1 MRSLLSSYYGA
12 PGAEDGAL
20 PPSASSSALGS
31 SGGGPGSDGARAAN
45 SIDALSGF
53 DPDAYVDAVLRATP
67 LDALQSRCAD
77 MRAEM
82 TSLDSDMQT
91 LVYENYPKFLSAAD
105 ATKRARGAVE
115 GIEAKMAS
123 LKTQIEKATG
133 DSATIHAK
141 LSRHRDQAES
151 LSGVRSLIQK
161 LGAVFDLPARCR
173 ACVDRGALA
182 LAVRYYAAA
191 KPLLD
196 RYGDEG
202 AFREAKREAD
212 AVAAEVAAKI
222 RDAMRSATRERS
234 SSEENPVSNLRAGE
248 CVDLLESLGESRDDL
263 RREFLDA
270 RRDALRRRLETG
282 VARSNPSDGGDAP
295 ASARDDPRAFV
306 EAVDRAFLVDF
317 RAVAA
322 EYFEL
327 FPTERDRAPMVKA
340 TKALFADYF
349 RVVSGALDFS
359 EPDAPEPTSSVSE
372 PTSSISEPTSSVSEP
387 TSSREPPSARSTVGS
402 RVPPLPPAK
411 GLMQALATMAADLA
425 DAHRLVP
432 EAGLGD
438 RAAEAVERAV
448 RRRVDAAFAR
458 LDRNL
463 DVALETAEAE
473 TGDDTDAGGGFM
485 TGETTGS
492 SGAAD
497 AGSKSSSGSGPGASA
512 ESQTSSSSPSPPG
525 PGSVASSP
533 LRAFVACADALLTGV
548 RETLADVRAVLEERP
563 LMVQSW
569 RGELEGFVRARA
581 DDVLGR
587 LAEERLPV
595 AGDGVGKR
603 ARRSTPVALL
613 ARARLATFIKTDGAP
628 EIRRAL
634 AEFFPGGGDDLGA
647 RGDLGGVSPFLSSR
661 CDAACDAAN
670 ASLLASYAAAKT
682 SAIDRMIRSSGEAFE
697 WLDAREPRAPRPL
710 VGFVLAELAE
720 AEAEMEGVLPEG
732 DAFEEEEE
740 DAGLEG
746 LGAGDGDDAAAA
758 GVSSSS
764 SYPAAQPLSP
774 GGAAGGGLAA
784 GTISRDVAN
793 AFRERAREDE
803 ARANGARANG
813 GARGEE
819 DDRRAGGSDASD
831 PRHVAPLT
839 TRRSVLARIA
849 THALRSF
856 RESVALRATRR
867 AGYHQALVDAEAL
880 RRAVAGRF
888 AGAREAR
895 LASDAAK
902 RAALARCLDPAP
914 LAGAVVDRILANG
927 TGEGGGK
934 GGGREGRPGDRL
946 RRFRN
951 TRAPHHTP
959 SH

>member
-1 MRSLLSSYYGA
+1 
-12 PGAEDGAL
+12 
-20 PPSASSSALGS
+20 
-31 SGGGPGSDGARAAN
+31 
-45 SIDALSGF
+45 
-53 DPDAYVDAVLRATP
+53 
-67 LDALQSRCAD
+67 
-77 MRAEM
+77 
-82 TSLDSDMQT
+82 
-91 LVYENYPKFLSAAD
+91 
-105 ATKRARGAVE
+105 
-115 GIEAKMAS
+115 
-123 LKTQIEKATG
+123 
-133 DSATIHAK
+133 
-141 LSRHRDQAES
+141 
-151 LSGVRSLIQK
+151 
-161 LGAVFDLPARCR
+161 
-173 ACVDRGALA
+173 
-182 LAVRYYAAA
+182 
-191 KPLLD
+191 
-196 RYGDEG
+196 
-202 AFREAKREAD
+202 
-212 AVAAEVAAKI
+212 
-222 RDAMRSATRERS
+222 
-234 SSEENPVSNLRAGE
+234 
-248 CVDLLESLGESRDDL
+248 
-263 RREFLDA
+263 
-270 RRDALRRRLETG
+270 
-282 VARSNPSDGGDAP
+282 
-295 ASARDDPRAFV
+295 
-306 EAVDRAFLVDF
+306 
-317 RAVAA
+317 
-322 EYFEL
+322 
-327 FPTERDRAPMVKA
+327 
-340 TKALFADYF
+340 
-349 RVVSGALDFS
+349 
-359 EPDAPEPTSSVSE
+359 
-372 PTSSISEPTSSVSEP
+372 
-387 TSSREPPSARSTVGS
+387 
-402 RVPPLPPAK
+402 
-411 GLMQALATMAADLA
+411 
-425 DAHRLVP
+425 
-432 EAGLGD
+432 
-438 RAAEAVERAV
+438 
-448 RRRVDAAFAR
+448 
-458 LDRNL
+458 
-463 DVALETAEAE
+463 
-473 TGDDTDAGGGFM
+473 M

-512 ESQTSSSSPSPPG
+512 ESRISSSSPSPPG
-525 PGSVASSP
+525 PGSVASP

-587 LAEERLPV
+587 LAEERLSV

-603 ARRSTPVALL
+603 ARRSTTPVALL

-740 DAGLEG
+740 DAGVEG

-784 GTISRDVAN
+784 GAISRDVAN

-831 PRHVAPLT
+831 ARHVAPLT

-927 TGEGGGK
+927 NGEGGGQ
-934 GGGREGRPGDRL
+934 GGG
-946 RRFRN
+946 
-951 TRAPHHTP
+951 A
-959 SH
+959 

>member
-1 MRSLLSSYYGA
+1 MSTPSRAAEEKARRVRSLLSSYYGA

-20 PPSASSSALGS
+20 PPSASSSALG

-222 RDAMRSATRERS
+222 RDAVRSATRERS

-282 VARSNPSDGGDAP
+282 VARSNPSDGGDASASASALAS

-349 RVVSGALDFS
+349 RVISGALDFS
-359 EPDAPEPTSSVSE
+359 EPDGPEQPDG
-372 PTSSISEPTSSVSEP
+372 SEPTSSVSEP

-473 TGDDTDAGGGFM
+473 TGDDTDAGGGFKKP
-485 TGETTGS
+485 GETTGS
-492 SGAAD
+492 SGVVSTTGSGAAD
-497 AGSKSSSGSGPGASA
+497 AGSKASSGSGPGASA
-512 ESQTSSSSPSPPG
+512 ESRISLSPSPPG
-525 PGSVASSP
+525 PGSVASP

-603 ARRSTPVALL
+603 ARRSTTPVALL

-634 AEFFPGGGDDLGA
+634 AEFFPGGGDLGA

-732 DAFEEEEE
+732 DAFEEEED
-740 DAGLEG
+740 DAGVEG

-784 GTISRDVAN
+784 GAISRDVAN

-831 PRHVAPLT
+831 ARHVAPLT

-927 TGEGGGK
+927 TGEGGGQ
-934 GGGREGRPGDRL
+934 GGG
-946 RRFRN
+946 
-951 TRAPHHTP
+951 A
-959 SH
+959 

>member
-1 MRSLLSSYYGA
+1 MSTPSRAAEEKARRVRSLLSSYYGA

-20 PPSASSSALGS
+20 PPSASSSALG

-282 VARSNPSDGGDAP
+282 VARSNPSDGGDASE
-295 ASARDDPRAFV
+295 SARDDPRAFV

-327 FPTERDRAPMVKA
+327 FPIERDRAPMVKA

-359 EPDAPEPTSSVSE
+359 EPDGPEQPDG
-372 PTSSISEPTSSVSEP
+372 SEP
-387 TSSREPPSARSTVGS
+387 TSSREPPSARSTFGS

-525 PGSVASSP
+525 PGSVASS
-533 LRAFVACADALLTGV
+533 
-548 RETLADVRAVLEERP
+548 
-563 LMVQSW
+563 
-569 RGELEGFVRARA
+569 
-581 DDVLGR
+581 
-587 LAEERLPV
+587 
-595 AGDGVGKR
+595 
-603 ARRSTPVALL
+603 
-613 ARARLATFIKTDGAP
+613 
-628 EIRRAL
+628 
-634 AEFFPGGGDDLGA
+634 
-647 RGDLGGVSPFLSSR
+647 LS
-661 CDAACDAAN
+661 
-670 ASLLASYAAAKT
+670 L
-682 SAIDRMIRSSGEAFE
+682 IHI
-697 WLDAREPRAPRPL
+697 
-710 VGFVLAELAE
+710 
-720 AEAEMEGVLPEG
+720 
-732 DAFEEEEE
+732 
-740 DAGLEG
+740 
-746 LGAGDGDDAAAA
+746 
-758 GVSSSS
+758 
-764 SYPAAQPLSP
+764 
-774 GGAAGGGLAA
+774 
-784 GTISRDVAN
+784 
-793 AFRERAREDE
+793 
-803 ARANGARANG
+803 
-813 GARGEE
+813 
-819 DDRRAGGSDASD
+819 
-831 PRHVAPLT
+831 
-839 TRRSVLARIA
+839 
-849 THALRSF
+849 
-856 RESVALRATRR
+856 
-867 AGYHQALVDAEAL
+867 
-880 RRAVAGRF
+880 
-888 AGAREAR
+888 
-895 LASDAAK
+895 
-902 RAALARCLDPAP
+902 
-914 LAGAVVDRILANG
+914 
-927 TGEGGGK
+927 
-934 GGGREGRPGDRL
+934 
-946 RRFRN
+946 
-951 TRAPHHTP
+951 
-959 SH
+959 

>member
-1 MRSLLSSYYGA
+1 MSTPSRAAEEKARRVRSLLSSYYGA

-282 VARSNPSDGGDAP
+282 VARSNPSDGGDASE
-295 ASARDDPRAFV
+295 SARDDPRAFV

-359 EPDAPEPTSSVSE
+359 EPDAPEPTSSV
-372 PTSSISEPTSSVSEP
+372 SEPTSSVSEP

-512 ESQTSSSSPSPPG
+512 ESQISSSSPSSPG
-525 PGSVASSP
+525 PDSVASP

-603 ARRSTPVALL
+603 ARRSTTPVALL

-634 AEFFPGGGDDLGA
+634 AEFFPGGGN
-647 RGDLGGVSPFLSSR
+647 LGGVSPFLSSR
-661 CDAACDAAN
+661 CDDACDAAN

-740 DAGLEG
+740 DAGVEG

-758 GVSSSS
+758 GVSSSSS

-784 GTISRDVAN
+784 GAISRDVAN

-831 PRHVAPLT
+831 ARHVAPLT

-867 AGYHQALVDAEAL
+867 AGYHQALVDADAL

-927 TGEGGGK
+927 TGEGGGQW
-934 GGGREGRPGDRL
+934 GG
-946 RRFRN
+946 
-951 TRAPHHTP
+951 A
-959 SH
+959 

>member
-1 MRSLLSSYYGA
+1 MSTPSRAAEEKARRVRSLLSSYYGA

-282 VARSNPSDGGDAP
+282 VARSNPSDGGDASE
-295 ASARDDPRAFV
+295 SARDDPRAFV

-372 PTSSISEPTSSVSEP
+372 PTSSVSEPTSSVSEP

-485 TGETTGS
+485 TGETTDS

-512 ESQTSSSSPSPPG
+512 ESQISSSSPSPPG

-603 ARRSTPVALL
+603 ARRSTTTVALL

-634 AEFFPGGGDDLGA
+634 AEFFPGGGN
-647 RGDLGGVSPFLSSR
+647 LGGVSPFLSSR
-661 CDAACDAAN
+661 CDDACDAAN

-740 DAGLEG
+740 DAGVEG
-746 LGAGDGDDAAAA
+746 LGADDGEAAAAA
-758 GVSSSS
+758 GVSSSSSSS

-784 GTISRDVAN
+784 GAISRDVAN

-831 PRHVAPLT
+831 PRLVAPLT

-927 TGEGGGK
+927 NGEGGGQ
-934 GGGREGRPGDRL
+934 GGG
-946 RRFRN
+946 
-951 TRAPHHTP
+951 A
-959 SH
+959 

>member
-1 MRSLLSSYYGA
+1 MSTPSRAAEEKARRVRSLLSSYYGA

-20 PPSASSSALGS
+20 PPSASSSALG

-91 LVYENYPKFLSAAD
+91 LVYENYPKFLYAAD

-295 ASARDDPRAFV
+295 ASASASASASARDDPRAFV

-359 EPDAPEPTSSVSE
+359 EPDVCSE
-372 PTSSISEPTSSVSEP
+372 PDGSEPTSSVSEP
-387 TSSREPPSARSTVGS
+387 TSSREPPSAPSTFGS

-497 AGSKSSSGSGPGASA
+497 AGSKASSGSGPGASA
-512 ESQTSSSSPSPPG
+512 ESQISSSSPSPPG
-525 PGSVASSP
+525 PGSVASP

-548 RETLADVRAVLEERP
+548 RETLADVRA
-563 LMVQSW
+563 S
-569 RGELEGFVRARA
+569 G
-581 DDVLGR
+581 
-587 LAEERLPV
+587 
-595 AGDGVGKR
+595 
-603 ARRSTPVALL
+603 
-613 ARARLATFIKTDGAP
+613 
-628 EIRRAL
+628 
-634 AEFFPGGGDDLGA
+634 
-647 RGDLGGVSPFLSSR
+647 
-661 CDAACDAAN
+661 
-670 ASLLASYAAAKT
+670 
-682 SAIDRMIRSSGEAFE
+682 RSSM
-697 WLDAREPRAPRPL
+697 
-710 VGFVLAELAE
+710 AELASPNN
-720 AEAEMEGVLPEG
+720 LR
-732 DAFEEEEE
+732 
-740 DAGLEG
+740 GLSTG
-746 LGAGDGDDAAAA
+746 QTLQQAAQAAQSWARAAAA
-758 GVSSSS
+758 QKDA
-764 SYPAAQPLSP
+764 PP
-774 GGAAGGGLAA
+774 GQGA
-784 GTISRDVAN
+784 
-793 AFRERAREDE
+793 ERSAVET
-803 ARANGARANG
+803 AYG
-813 GARGEE
+813 
-819 DDRRAGGSDASD
+819 DAD
-831 PRHVAPLT
+831 T
-839 TRRSVLARIA
+839 
-849 THALRSF
+849 
-856 RESVALRATRR
+856 
-867 AGYHQALVDAEAL
+867 D
-880 RRAVAGRF
+880 
-888 AGAREAR
+888 
-895 LASDAAK
+895 
-902 RAALARCLDPAP
+902 
-914 LAGAVVDRILANG
+914 
-927 TGEGGGK
+927 
-934 GGGREGRPGDRL
+934 
-946 RRFRN
+946 
-951 TRAPHHTP
+951 
-959 SH
+959 